1 MKWRERKQLA
11 VVTRDE
17 RERKMQRMVNVVK
30 LHGGLQVQQVQSSST
45 SVCSPDFLSF
55 AHKLPNDT

>member
-1 MKWRERKQLA
+1 MKWQERKQLA

-30 LHGGLQVQQVQSSST
+30 LQGGLQVQQVQSSST
-45 SVCSPDFLSF
+45 SVSSPDFLSF